1 MAVGA
6 GLDEFHRPAM
16 TTQATLQNLVN
27 ATDEELSAV
36 SEDTYRAIGEN
47 LWQTAASLSVSTT
60 LMSVLVILIAIWMAS
75 VFTRRIAQMVRGISR
90 FRAGER
96 QFRFRAPVKDE
107 MGALSDSFDGL
118 ADSLVSSDKGPL
130 SIVDLSGKLA

>member
-1 MAVGA
+1 MATA
-6 GLDEFHRPAM
+6 GHPA
-16 TTQATLQNLVN
+16 NIVN

-36 SEDTYRAIGEN
+36 SEDTYRAISEN

-90 FRAGER
+90 FRAASGNFVFAR
-96 QFRFRAPVKDE
+96 RSRMKW
-107 MGALSDSFDGL
+107 
-118 ADSLVSSDKGPL
+118 GPCPTP
-130 SIVDLSGKLA
+130 STVWPTAW

>member
-1 MAVGA
+1 
-6 GLDEFHRPAM
+6 
-16 TTQATLQNLVN
+16 
-27 ATDEELSAV
+27 
-36 SEDTYRAIGEN
+36 
-47 LWQTAASLSVSTT
+47 
-60 LMSVLVILIAIWMAS
+60 MSVLVILIAIWMAS

-130 SIVDLSGKLA
+130 SIVDLSGKLAYMNEAGLALIGKSLEDVLGKPYAENTIFLRHGLLPAGMPGARHRAGGAPA